1 MTKTKKRLLWLAI
14 IVLVLAAAALLCL
27 LPRHAAT
34 VLGLPDSA
42 AAIRSIELAKTTPV
56 GETRES
62 FLQDYTLTADREP
75 ELVQEIYDWL
85 AAARFRYPRFSTD
98 VLGSGG
104 PVYLINVQ
112 PVDGD
117 LLPAVQISDD
127 GRVALSGVFLYWL
140 DEDDMAGLRA
150 VFDHLNTIYD

>member
-1 MTKTKKRLLWLAI
+1 MTKSKKRLLWLAV
-14 IVLVLAAAALLCL
+14 IVLVLAAAALFCL
-27 LPRHAAT
+27 LPRRAAT

-42 AAIRSIELAKTTPV
+42 AIHDIELAKTTPV
-56 GETRES
+56 DGTRES

-112 PVDGD
+112 PADGD
-117 LLPAVQISDD
+117 PLPAVQISDD

-140 DEDDMAGLRA
+140 DEKDMAGLRA